1 MPYYICRAFVD
12 GSGKICGDARKLWPS
27 RSEGKRFAAN
37 CRERFE
43 ALSLGWLLISESP
56 DAGRRCADF
65 NLDILP
71 PRGSHRRESCSRL
84 AGGMESGALC
94 AGMVRPE
101 RGPHDALTMESCLF
115 HVSVLRGEEPGPSPE
130 DPSEEMDVKV
140 VRGSLAAYRRARA
153 SSDPELCGD
162 SSICRFLM
170 GETVDACREYA
181 REALASYC
189 EDRLPVYRMSLLQP
203 PR

>member
-12 GSGKICGDARKLWPS
+12 GNGKICREARKLWPS

-37 CRERFE
+37 CREKFE
-43 ALSLGWLLISESP
+43 VLSLGSLIISESP
-56 DAGRRCADF
+56 YADRRCADAD
-65 NLDILP
+65 LDILP

-84 AGGMESGALC
+84 AGGTDSRSLC
-94 AGMVRPE
+94 ADFVRPE
-101 RGPHDALTMESCLF
+101 KGPHDALTMESCLF
-115 HVSVLRGEEPGPSPE
+115 HVSVLRGEEPGPNPE
-130 DPSEEMDVKV
+130 EPSEEMDVKV
-140 VRGSLAAYRRARA
+140 VRGPLAAYRRARA

-170 GETVDACREYA
+170 GEVDGVCREYA

-189 EDRLPVYRMSLLQP
+189 EDRLPAYRMSLLQP
-203 PR
+203 SR